1 MIVDFD
7 IIGALNDFADQKGWK
22 FINGIDA
29 YANYEVDQ
37 IDLMMG
43 DKLLIVDLN
52 LSPSYAA
59 GGGVNGVNYSGILM
73 LGVKDDENSETST
86 LDETQSEKYNA
97 RLKYLTKELIIS
109 AGQFS
114 CMHELTITAA
124 TTRLQLNKFDVNA
137 DFVAM
142 DITFSSL

>member
-1 MIVDFD
+1 MENLD
-7 IIGALNDFADQKGWK
+7 IIGALNDFADQKGWT

-37 IDLMMG
+37 IDLRMG
-43 DKLLIVDLN
+43 DKLLVVDLN
-52 LSPSYAA
+52 LSPSYAD
-59 GGGVNGVNYSGILM
+59 GGMIKGINYSGILM
-73 LGVKDDENSETST
+73 LGMKVDDIAETSS

-97 RLKYLTKELIIS
+97 RLKNLTKELITS

-114 CMHELTITAA
+114 CKHQLSITSA

-142 DITFSSL
+142 DIIFSSL